1 MVAQLVAVL
10 CILDFVAVDVG
21 GLYPGEV
28 FSLHAVVL
36 TGSEA
41 VPAHTLGLTVD
52 GGQRFKVFAVLGR
65 CRHFKGI
72 LGLREEVVAIVST
85 GTCERTVRF
94 LREFLQP
101 LVEHH
106 GDDFLGVR
114 VDVIV
119 HITFLIIRESIV
131 LHAEAYLAVR
141 HLLVLSEDVDGFL
154 GVRHLLVYDLCRV
167 GRNGRLRPELLD
179 FAFDMVYI
187 HIADDDDA
195 LIVGTVPLL
204 IVVAEVL
211 IREIVDNAH
220 QADRHT
226 VSVLGVGIELRQYVV
241 INPHDRAAAQ
251 LPFLVDDPAFLVD
264 FLVGKRQAVRPVLE
278 DQQAGVE
285 CALAGRR
292 HVADTV
298 DGLVDAG
305 IGIQVAA
312 ELNAERT
319 GEFQQCG
326 VGEVLRP
333 IEGHVLQEV
342 GQPSLLVVLLDR
354 ADPLC
359 NVEVGYMLRPLVVQD
374 VVSQAVAELALPH
387 VLVHGNRPHLLRRH
401 HSRHKEQDNQE

>member
-1 MVAQLVAVL
+1 
-10 CILDFVAVDVG
+10 
-21 GLYPGEV
+21 
-28 FSLHAVVL
+28 
-36 TGSEA
+36 
-41 VPAHTLGLTVD
+41 
-52 GGQRFKVFAVLGR
+52 
-65 CRHFKGI
+65 
-72 LGLREEVVAIVST
+72 
-85 GTCERTVRF
+85 
-94 LREFLQP
+94 
-101 LVEHH
+101 
-106 GDDFLGVR
+106 
-114 VDVIV
+114 
-119 HITFLIIRESIV
+119 
-131 LHAEAYLAVR
+131 
-141 HLLVLSEDVDGFL
+141 
-154 GVRHLLVYDLCRV
+154 
-167 GRNGRLRPELLD
+167 
-179 FAFDMVYI
+179 MVYI

-319 GEFQQCG
+319 GEFQQRG

-342 GQPSLLVVLLDR
+342 GQPSLLVVLLDGT
-354 ADPLC
+354 DPLC
-359 NVEVGYMLRPLVVQD
+359 DVEVGYMLRPFVVKD
-374 VVSQAVAELALPH
+374 VIGQAVAELSLSH

-401 HSRHKEQDNQE
+401 HPRHKEQDSQE